1 MATAQSPRN
10 IGHRMAT
17 PTTNADVARRLREA
31 ADLLEQQD
39 ASPFRVNA
47 YRRAATTIEALRE
60 DLRDVSGGKDSRSL
74 EDLPGIGR
82 GIAAAVREM
91 LATGHWSQL
100 ERLRGAV
107 DPTALFATI
116 AGIGPDLARRIH
128 DELGIETLE
137 ALETAAYDGRLDR
150 VPGIGQRRLQSI
162 RAGLAV
168 ALGRSPARRQPATS
182 VRPTIAELL
191 DIDAKYRAQASA
203 GKLRRIAPKRFNP
216 GGEAWLPVMH
226 AQSGGWHFTALFSN
240 TARAHELER
249 TRDWVVIYYYDHDHV
264 EAQCTVVTESSGQ
277 LKGLRVVR
285 GREPECTE
293 YYAAVTR
300 RPGAA

>member
-1 MATAQSPRN
+1 MVRGNSPRN
-10 IGHRMAT
+10 IARVTT

-31 ADLLEQQD
+31 ADLIEQQE

-47 YRRAATTIEALRE
+47 YRRAASTIESLPE
-60 DLRDVSGGKDSRSL
+60 DLHDLAAGVHARSL

-100 ERLRGAV
+100 DRLRGQV
-107 DPTALFATI
+107 DPAALFATI

-137 ALETAAYDGRLDR
+137 ALETAAFDGRLDR
-150 VPGIGQRRLQSI
+150 VPGIGPRRLQSI

-168 ALGRSPARRQPATS
+168 AVGRSPARRHPVTSGRPA
-182 VRPTIAELL
+182 IADLL
-191 DIDAKYRAQASA
+191 DIDAEYRAQASA

-216 GGEAWLPVMH
+216 TGEAWLPVMH
-226 AQSGGWHFTALFSN
+226 AQRGGWHYTALFSN
-240 TARAHELER
+240 TARAHELKR
-249 TRDWVVIYYYDHDHV
+249 THDWVVIYFYDHDHV
-264 EAQCTVVTESSGQ
+264 EAQCTVVTEATGQ

-285 GREPECTE
+285 GREPECAE
-293 YYAAVTR
+293 HYAAAR
-300 RPGAA
+300 HHGAA